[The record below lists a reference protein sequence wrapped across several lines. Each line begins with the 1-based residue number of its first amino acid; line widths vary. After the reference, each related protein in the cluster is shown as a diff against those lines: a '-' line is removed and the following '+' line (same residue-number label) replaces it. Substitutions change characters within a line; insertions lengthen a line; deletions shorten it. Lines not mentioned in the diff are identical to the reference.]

1 MKYDFYNYIFLFLP
15 SVMNESQEHKLQ
27 VKQKFKQLKCCVLV
41 PTYNNA
47 QTIEDV
53 IQSTL
58 EYCDEVII
66 VNDGCTDHTSEIL
79 TKYPQLKVITHLV
92 NQGKGVGLRNG
103 FKKAVELGFDYVI
116 SIDSDGQHY
125 PKDFILFL
133 DKIEQEPGSLII
145 GARNMTVENVP
156 NKSTFGN
163 KFSNFWFWA
172 ETGIKMPDTQSGY
185 RLYPVQCLKNICL
198 FTTKFELEIEVIVKA
213 AWRGIPIVS
222 VPVNVYYAPEGERV
236 SHFIP
241 SRDSTRI
248 SFLNTYLVILAAL
261 FWRPVML
268 LRSINLKNLKKVWR
282 EEVIAAHE
290 STNKKA
296 LSVGVGLFF
305 GIVPIWGFQFAL
317 AIFAAIFFKLNK
329 IIVGL
334 TAQISIPPMIPFVL
348 YASVKT
354 GEYVLGQKVNLDF
367 DKLLTIETLKNL
379 YVYYIGATV
388 LSMVVGIAGFL
399 VTWILLKVFGYKPS
413 MNEPKS

>member
-1 MKYDFYNYIFLFLP
+1 
-15 SVMNESQEHKLQ
+15 MNDSQEHKLH
-27 VKQKFKQLKCCVLV
+27 VKQKFKDLKCCVLV

-47 QTIEDV
+47 KTIEAV

-66 VNDGCTDHTSEIL
+66 VNDGCTDTTSEIVA
-79 TKYPQLKVITHLV
+79 KYPQLKVVTHLI

-103 FKKAVELGFDYVI
+103 FKTAIELGFDYAI

-133 DKIEQEPGSLII
+133 DKIEKEPGSLII

-172 ETGIKMPDTQSGY
+172 ETGITLPDTQSGY
-185 RLYPVQCLKNICL
+185 RLYPVQRLKKIWL

-213 AWRGIPIVS
+213 AWRGIPVVS
-222 VPVNVYYAPEGERV
+222 VPVSVYYAPAGERV
-236 SHFIP
+236 SHFVP

-268 LRSINLKNLKKVWR
+268 VRKMNLKNLKRVWK
-282 EEVIAAHE
+282 EEVVAAHE
-290 STNKKA
+290 SAEKKA
-296 LSVGVGLFF
+296 ISVGVGLFF

-317 AIFAAIFFKLNK
+317 AIFAAVFFKLNK

-334 TAQISIPPMIPFVL
+334 TAQISVPPMIPLVL

-354 GEYVLGQKVNLDF
+354 GEYVLGQKVNLDLY
-367 DKLLTIETLKNL
+367 KLLTIETLKNL
-379 YVYYIGATV
+379 YVYYVGATV
-388 LSMVVGIAGFL
+388 LSLIAGVAGFL
-399 VTWILLKVFGYKPS
+399 VTWILLKLFRYKPS
-413 MNEPKS
+413 IHEPKS

>member
-1 MKYDFYNYIFLFLP
+1 M
-15 SVMNESQEHKLQ
+15 ETQEQKALT
-27 VKQKFKQLKCCVLV
+27 KQKFKQLKCCVLI
-41 PTYNNA
+41 PTYNNSK
-47 QTIEDV
+47 TIEKV
-53 IQSTL
+53 ILSTL
-58 EYCDEVII
+58 EYCDDVIV
-66 VNDGCTDHTSEIL
+66 VNDGCTDNTSEIL
-79 TKYPQLKVITHLV
+79 AKYPQLTIVTHAV
-92 NQGKGVGLRNG
+92 NQGKGKGLRNG
-103 FKKAVELGFDYVI
+103 FAKAVDLGFDYVI

-125 PKDFILFL
+125 PKDFITFL
-133 DKIEQEPGSLII
+133 NKVEEEPGSLII

-156 NKSTFGN
+156 NKSNFGN

-172 ETGIKMPDTQSGY
+172 ETGIKLPDTQSGY
-185 RLYPVQCLKNICL
+185 RLYPVQRLKKIWL

-213 AWRGIPIVS
+213 AWRGIPVLS
-222 VPVNVYYAPEGERV
+222 VPVSVYYAPQGERV

-268 LRSINLKNLKKVWR
+268 IRSINFKNLKKVWK

-317 AIFAAIFFKLNK
+317 AIFSAIYFKLNK
-329 IIVGL
+329 VIVGL
-334 TAQISIPPMIPFVL
+334 SAQISVPPLIPFVL

-354 GEYVLGQKVNLDF
+354 GELVLGQKVNLDF
-367 DKLLTIETLKNL
+367 SKLLSIETLNNL

-388 LSMVVGIAGFL
+388 LSIIAGVAGFIF
-399 VTWILLKVFGYKPS
+399 TWILLKVFGYKPTN
-413 MNEPKS
+413 NEPKS

>member
-1 MKYDFYNYIFLFLP
+1 MIETQDQKAF
-15 SVMNESQEHKLQ
+15 
-27 VKQKFKQLKCCVLV
+27 VKQKFKQLKCCVLI

-47 QTIEDV
+47 KTIEAV

-58 EYCDEVII
+58 DYCEDVIV

-79 TKYPQLKVITHLV
+79 SKYPQLKVVTHPI
-92 NQGKGVGLRNG
+92 NQGKGKGLRNG
-103 FKKAVELGFDYVI
+103 FTKAAELGFDYAI

-125 PKDFILFL
+125 PKDFIIFL
-133 DKIEQEPGSLII
+133 NKIEQEPGSLII
-145 GARNMTVENVP
+145 GARNMAVENVP
-156 NKSTFGN
+156 NKSNFGN

-172 ETGIKMPDTQSGY
+172 ETGITLPDTQSGY
-185 RLYPVQCLKNICL
+185 RLYPVQRLKKIWL

-213 AWRGIPIVS
+213 AWRGIPVIS
-222 VPVNVYYAPEGERV
+222 VPVSVYYAPEGERV

-268 LRSINLKNLKKVWR
+268 IRSINFKNLKKVWK
-282 EEVIAAHE
+282 EEVVAAHE

-317 AIFAAIFFKLNK
+317 AIFSAIYFKLNK
-329 IIVGL
+329 VIVGL
-334 TAQISIPPMIPFVL
+334 SAQISVPPLIPFVL

-354 GEYVLGQKVNLDF
+354 GEFVLGQKVNLDF
-367 DKLLTIETLKNL
+367 TKLLSVETLNNL
-379 YVYYIGATV
+379 YVYYVGATV
-388 LSMVVGIAGFL
+388 LSIVAGVVGYI
-399 VTWILLKVFGYKPS
+399 VTWVLLKIFGYKPTV
-413 MNEPKS
+413 NEPKP

>member
-1 MKYDFYNYIFLFLP
+1 M
-15 SVMNESQEHKLQ
+15 METQEHKAL
-27 VKQKFKQLKCCVLV
+27 VKQKFKQLKCCVLI
-41 PTYNNA
+41 PTYNNIK
-47 QTIEDV
+47 TIEAV

-58 EYCDEVII
+58 EYCDDVIVI
-66 VNDGCTDHTSEIL
+66 NDGCTDTTSEIL
-79 TKYPQLKVITHLV
+79 AKYPELIIVSHAV
-92 NQGKGVGLRNG
+92 NQGKGKGLRNG
-103 FKKAVELGFDYVI
+103 FAKAAELGFDYAI

-125 PKDFILFL
+125 PKDFIVFL
-133 DKIEQEPGSLII
+133 NKVEQEPGSLII

-156 NKSTFGN
+156 NKSNFGN

-172 ETGIKMPDTQSGY
+172 ETGITLPDTQSGY
-185 RLYPVQCLKNICL
+185 RLYPVKRLKKIWL

-213 AWRGIPIVS
+213 AWRGIPVIS
-222 VPVNVYYAPEGERV
+222 VPVSVYYAPEGERV

-268 LRSINLKNLKKVWR
+268 IRSINFKNLKKVWK
-282 EEVIAAHE
+282 EEVVAAHE

-317 AIFAAIFFKLNK
+317 AIFSAIYFKLNK
-329 IIVGL
+329 VIVGL
-334 TAQISIPPMIPFVL
+334 SAQISVPPLIPFVL

-354 GEYVLGQKVNLDF
+354 GELVLGHKVNLDF
-367 DKLLTIETLKNL
+367 TKLLSVETLNNL
-379 YVYYIGATV
+379 YVYYVGATV
-388 LSMVVGIAGFL
+388 LSIVAGLVGYIL
-399 VTWILLKVFGYKPS
+399 TWILLKVFGYKPTV
-413 MNEPKS
+413 NEPKS

>member
-1 MKYDFYNYIFLFLP
+1 MA
-15 SVMNESQEHKLQ
+15 ESQELKLQ
-27 VKQKFKQLKCCVLV
+27 VKKKFKQLKCCVLV

-47 QTIEDV
+47 KTIEGV
-53 IQSTL
+53 IQTSL
-58 EYCDEVII
+58 EYCDDVII
-66 VNDGCTDHTSEIL
+66 VNDGCTDNTSEIL
-79 TKYPQLKVITHLV
+79 AKYPQLQVVIHPV
-92 NQGKGVGLRNG
+92 NKGKGVGLRNG
-103 FKKAVELGFDYVI
+103 FKKAVELGFNYVI

-133 DKIEQEPGSLII
+133 DKVEKEPGSLII

-172 ETGIKMPDTQSGY
+172 ETGITMSDTQSGY
-185 RLYPVQCLKNICL
+185 RLYPVQRLKNIWL

-213 AWRGIPIVS
+213 AWRGIPVVS
-222 VPVNVYYAPEGERV
+222 VPVSVYYAPEGERV

-268 LRSINLKNLKKVWR
+268 IRSINLKNLKKVWK
-282 EEVIAAHE
+282 EEVVAAHE

-317 AIFAAIFFKLNK
+317 AIFTAVFFKLNK

-334 TAQISIPPMIPFVL
+334 SAQISVPPLIPFVL

-354 GEYVLGQKVNLDF
+354 GEFVLGKQVNLDF
-367 DKLLTIETLKNL
+367 TKLLSIETLKNL

-388 LSMVVGIAGFL
+388 LSIAAGVVGFI
-399 VTWILLKVFGYKPS
+399 VTWILLKVFGYKPTI
-413 MNEPKS
+413 NEPKS